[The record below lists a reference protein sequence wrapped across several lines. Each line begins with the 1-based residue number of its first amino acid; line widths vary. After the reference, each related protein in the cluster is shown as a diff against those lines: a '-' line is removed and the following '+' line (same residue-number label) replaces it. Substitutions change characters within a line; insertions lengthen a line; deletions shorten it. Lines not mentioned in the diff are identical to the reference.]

1 MVFSSPT
8 FLYLFLP
15 TVLLAYYLAP
25 KVLRNVFLLVVS
37 LFFYAWGEGMLVLLM
52 AGSILM
58 NFLVGR
64 AIGFQ
69 QAQAGT
75 VDGKPQG
82 AFPMLWIGI
91 ALNLSVLLY
100 FKYTNFILDTMTGL
114 GVPLNLEI
122 GSIVL
127 PIGISFFTFQSI
139 SYLVDVYRG
148 TVKPQRNVLDL
159 GMYIALFPQL
169 IAGPI
174 VRYKDISAQIRQRT
188 VDGALF
194 TSGLVRFI
202 IGLGKKVLIANNAGA
217 IADRVFEISGGEL
230 STPIV
235 WLGIVCY
242 AIQIYF
248 DFAGYSDMAI
258 GLGRM
263 LGFRFLENFNFPY
276 ISRSIKEFWRRWH
289 ISLSS
294 WFKDYLYI
302 PLGGNRRGTARTYL
316 NLIIVFFITGLWH
329 GASWNFVVWGL
340 FHGAFLILERIVRI
354 PLPSWLGF
362 LRHLYVLLV
371 VLVGWVFFRAED
383 LGYGLTYIQT
393 MFSWQP
399 DGDVAPLLYL
409 NAYSITMLGLGILLS
424 MPVGRWMERWIN
436 ASDMRPVW
444 YQVLQYGVCLLL
456 LAITMLEL
464 AQATYNPFIYFR
476 F

>member
-8 FLYLFLP
+8 FLYLFFP
-15 TVLLAYYLAP
+15 TVLLAYFLAP
-25 KVLRNVFLLVVS
+25 KVLRNVFLLFVS
-37 LFFYAWGEGMLVLLM
+37 LFFYAWGEGALVLLM
-52 AGSILM
+52 MGSIAVNYGIGL
-58 NFLVGR
+58 LLGR
-64 AIGFQ
+64 AHRSGSSGPAIGI
-69 QAQAGT
+69 
-75 VDGKPQG
+75 
-82 AFPMLWIGI
+82 LWIGI
-91 ALNLSVLLY
+91 VLNLSVLLY
-100 FKYTNFILDTMTGL
+100 YKYTNFILDTMTGL
-114 GVPLNLEI
+114 GVPLDLEI
-122 GSIVL
+122 GSITL

-139 SYLVDVYRG
+139 SYLVDVYRR
-148 TVKPQRNVLDL
+148 TVEPQRNVLNL

-174 VRYKDISAQIRQRT
+174 VRYKDIRDQIRKRT
-188 VDGALF
+188 VDGVLF
-194 TSGLVRFI
+194 SSGLVRFI
-202 IGLGKKVLIANNAGA
+202 VGLAKKVLIANNAGA
-217 IADRVFEISGGEL
+217 IADQVFEMADAEL
-230 STPIV
+230 STPMV
-235 WLGIVCY
+235 WLGVFCY

-263 LGFRFLENFNFPY
+263 FGFRFLENFNFPY

-302 PLGGNRRGTARTYL
+302 PLGGNRHGRARTYL

-340 FHGAFLILERIVRI
+340 FHGAFLIIERIVRV

-362 LRHLYVLLV
+362 LRHIYVLLV

-383 LGYGLTYIQT
+383 LGFAWSYLQV
-393 MFSWQP
+393 MFQWQP
-399 DGDVAPLLYL
+399 EGNLEPLLFVNRYTL
-409 NAYSITMLGLGILLS
+409 TMLGLGVLFS
-424 MPVGRWMERWIN
+424 MPIGRLLERRIVFP
-436 ASDMRPVW
+436 SLRPNW
-444 YQVLQYGVCLLL
+444 YVVLQYAMCLILLGV
-456 LAITMLEL
+456 TMLEL